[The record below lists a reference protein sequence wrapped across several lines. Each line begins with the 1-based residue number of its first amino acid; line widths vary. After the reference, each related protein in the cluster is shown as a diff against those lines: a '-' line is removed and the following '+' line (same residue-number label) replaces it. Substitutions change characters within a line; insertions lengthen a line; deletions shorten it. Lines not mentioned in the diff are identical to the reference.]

1 MLKISPKQLDSI
13 EKESPSI
20 GSMIRNLESAVL
32 PVCVHCGSEDTARV
46 GYGIVR
52 QSMTVAN
59 ATTKYHLIAN
69 GPAPGQYFCN
79 SCNEFFNPEPET
91 TEESG

>member
-32 PVCVHCGSEDTARV
+32 PVCVHCGSEDTASV

-69 GPAPGQYFCN
+69 GPGPGAFFCN
-79 SCNEFFNPEPET
+79 ACREYFNVEPEVAK
-91 TEESG
+91 ESD